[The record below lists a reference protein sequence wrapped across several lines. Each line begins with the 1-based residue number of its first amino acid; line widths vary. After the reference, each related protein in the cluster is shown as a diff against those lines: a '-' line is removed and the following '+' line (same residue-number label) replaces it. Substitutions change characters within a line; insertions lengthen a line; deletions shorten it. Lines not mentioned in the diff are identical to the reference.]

1 MDGAARRRASKEGDT
16 MATRWISWIP
26 TAAVAVVG
34 MFAQPARGAGPTSCK
49 IEFNL
54 KGWSAIYETA
64 SGTGKIKCSNG
75 QTARVSL
82 KSKGGGLT
90 FGKMKIVDGIGTFS
104 EVVDISEV
112 FGEYAVAETDAALGK
127 SADAQVLT
135 KGNVSL
141 ALAGKG
147 KGVELGF
154 DFGKFTITKEK

>member
-1 MDGAARRRASKEGDT
+1 MK
-16 MATRWISWIP
+16 TRWINWVPI
-26 TAAVAVVG
+26 VALALSG
-34 MFAQPARGAGPTSCK
+34 LSSRPAHGVGPTSCS

-64 SGTGKIKCSNG
+64 SGTGKIKCSDG

-90 FGKMKIVDGIGTFS
+90 FGRMKIVNGVGHFS
-104 EVVDISEV
+104 EVTNISEL

-127 SADAQVLT
+127 AADAQVLT
-135 KGNVSL
+135 KGSVSL

-147 KGVELGF
+147 KGYELGF
-154 DFGKFTITKEK
+154 DFGKFIITKQK

>member
-1 MDGAARRRASKEGDT
+1 MKTS
-16 MATRWISWIP
+16 WISWMPI
-26 TAAVAVVG
+26 VALAWVG
-34 MFAQPARGAGPTSCK
+34 MLARPVRGGGPTSCS

-75 QTARVSL
+75 QTARASL

-90 FGKMKIVDGIGTFS
+90 FGKMKIVDGVGTFS
-104 EVVDISEV
+104 EVTDISEV

-135 KGNVSL
+135 KGSVSL

-147 KGVELGF
+147 KGIELGF
-154 DFGKFTITKEK
+154 AFGKFTITKQK

>member
-1 MDGAARRRASKEGDT
+1 MK
-16 MATRWISWIP
+16 TRWINWMPI
-26 TAAVAVVG
+26 AALVLVG
-34 MFAQPARGAGPTSCK
+34 MVAQSARGGGPTSCK

-64 SGTGKIKCSNG
+64 SGTGKIKCTNG
-75 QTARVSL
+75 QTARASL

-90 FGKMKIVDGIGTFS
+90 FGKMKVVDGIGTFS
-104 EVVDISEV
+104 EVTDISEV

-127 SADAQVLT
+127 AADAQILT
-135 KGNVSL
+135 KGYVSL

-154 DFGKFTITKEK
+154 DFGKFTITKQK

>member
-1 MDGAARRRASKEGDT
+1 
-16 MATRWISWIP
+16 MATQWISWLP
-26 TAAVAVVG
+26 TVALAVVG
-34 MFAQPARGAGPTSCK
+34 MFAQSARAAGPASCK
-49 IEFNL
+49 IAFNL

-64 SGTGKIKCSNG
+64 SGSGTIKCSNG

-82 KSKGGGLT
+82 NSKGGGLT
-90 FGKMKIVDGIGTFS
+90 FGKMKIVDGVGTFS
-104 EVVDISEV
+104 GVADISEV

-135 KGNVSL
+135 KGSVSL

-154 DFGKFTITKEK
+154 DFGKFTIAKQK